1 MTRLSGGGQ
10 PGAPRVAAVVVT
22 YHRPRELRQVVAGL
36 LGQTRIPDSI
46 IIFDNGGPERANR
59 ILAAVASRLDIVHS
73 AANLGGAAGFAGGLR
88 RALEWGA
95 DWIWLMDDDAVPE
108 RDALA
113 QLLARVPELPADTGA
128 LGCGVREY
136 GDWARRHRRR
146 FDRWTGWEASLP
158 REAYQRP
165 YAEMDAGSF
174 VGLLV
179 AAEAA
184 REVGL
189 PEAGFFMAYDDTEY
203 SLRLRRAGWRLW
215 LAPGSV
221 IDHLRSPAARLHSS
235 PFGEKHYYNI
245 RNRLIVKRRYVRL
258 GWLATFGGCVQGLI
272 LWAWSGGWR
281 TRLGWRLLWAAL
293 ADGLSGRLG
302 RAPELAADRKHDR
315 LSP

>member
-1 MTRLSGGGQ
+1 MTGVSRAGHA
-10 PGAPRVAAVVVT
+10 GALRVAAVVVT

-36 LGQTRIPDSI
+36 LGQTRRPDRI

-59 ILAAVASRLDIVHS
+59 ILADVANQLDIVHS
-73 AANLGGAAGFAGGLR
+73 EVNQGGAAGFRGGLE
-88 RALEWGA
+88 RALAWGA
-95 DWIWLMDDDAVPE
+95 DWIWLLDDDAIPAA
-108 RDALA
+108 DALA
-113 QLLARVPELPADTGA
+113 QLLAQLPELPADTGA
-128 LGCGVREY
+128 LGCGVRED
-136 GDWARRHRRR
+136 GDWAPRHRRR

-158 REAYQRP
+158 RTTYLQP

-179 AAEAA
+179 AATAA
-184 REVGL
+184 RAIGL

-203 SLRLRRAGWRLW
+203 SLRLRQAGWRLW
-215 LAPGSV
+215 LVPGSV

-245 RNRLIVKRRYVRL
+245 RNRLIVKRRHARL
-258 GWLATFGGCVQGLI
+258 GWLATFDGWVQGLV

-281 TRLGWRLLWAAL
+281 TWRGWRLMWAAV

-302 RAPELAADRKHDR
+302 RAPEFTAGGRQDRH
-315 LSP
+315 